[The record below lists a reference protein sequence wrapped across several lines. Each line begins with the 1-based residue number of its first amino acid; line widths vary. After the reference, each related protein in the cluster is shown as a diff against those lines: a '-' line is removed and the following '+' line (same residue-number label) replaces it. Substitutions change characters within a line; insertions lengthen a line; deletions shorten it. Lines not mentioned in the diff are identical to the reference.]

1 MLLRRFF
8 RHLWSGYW
16 QAARAFPAR
25 TRVRIAGAIAEA
37 ETGHSGEICVVI
49 EAALTPLQ
57 LWRGLSARE
66 RAIDVFS
73 ERRVWDTVQ
82 NNGLLI
88 YLLLG
93 DRTVD
98 IVADRGLSDQSISPE
113 WQALLVRLQQALAAG
128 EFELGCLAA
137 IEQAGQ
143 VLRRHFPLS
152 GPNVNE
158 LPNQVQW
165 L

>member
-1 MLLRRFF
+1 MMLQRFF

-16 QAARAFPAR
+16 QASRTFSAQ

-37 ETGHSGEICVVI
+37 EIGHSGEICVVI

-57 LWRGLSARE
+57 LWRGLSAQE
-66 RAIDVFS
+66 RAIEVFS
-73 ERRVWDTVQ
+73 ERRVWDTAQ

-93 DRTVD
+93 DRAVE
-98 IVADRGLSDQSISPE
+98 IVADRGLSGQSISPE
-113 WQALLVRLQQALAAG
+113 WQALIVRLQRALTAG

-152 GPNVNE
+152 GPNANE